1 MSIINFY
8 FYCFCKPEKKKKITE
23 TVIQTYIF
31 ADGEQSRILQLKMII
46 FFSIYYW
53 SKLKIGFPIIEET
66 LEKVIS
72 EMLGH

>member
-1 MSIINFY
+1 LFLQTR
-8 FYCFCKPEKKKKITE
+8 EEKKITE
-23 TVIQTYIF
+23 TIIQTYIF